1 MRFKTMDS
9 AYKNQVLGC
18 ILNLLGG
25 KDVKNATDKNA
36 NTIFLLLQK
45 IADTLIK
52 YFDILNNINAKII
65 DINESVHNIQSQLAN
80 GIGVNINN
88 CDNDVYIN
96 VILNDE
102 NHNTISSYTISD
114 GGYML
119 AVHQP

>member
-1 MRFKTMDS
+1 MDS

-45 IADTLIK
+45 IADTILN
-52 YFDILNNINAKII
+52 YFDILNNINNKINV
-65 DINESVHNIQSQLAN
+65 INENIHDIQSQLAN

-88 CDNDVYIN
+88 CANDVYIN
-96 VILNDE
+96 AVLNDE

-114 GGYML
+114 GGRML
-119 AVHQP
+119 AVYQP

>member
-1 MRFKTMDS
+1 MDS

-45 IADTLIK
+45 IADTLLN
-52 YFDILNNINAKII
+52 YFDLLNNINNKIN
-65 DINESVHNIQSQLAN
+65 DINENIHDIQSQLAN

-88 CDNDVYIN
+88 CANDVYIN
-96 VILNDE
+96 AILNDE
-102 NHNTISSYTISD
+102 NHNTISSYNISD
-114 GGYML
+114 GGHML
-119 AVHQP
+119 AVHQS

>member
-1 MRFKTMDS
+1 MDS

-18 ILNLLGG
+18 VLNLLGG

-65 DINESVHNIQSQLAN
+65 DINENVHDIQSQLAN

-88 CDNDVYIN
+88 CASDVYVN
-96 VILNDE
+96 VVLNDE
-102 NHNTISSYTISD
+102 NHNAISSYTITD

-119 AVHQP
+119 AVYQP

>member
-1 MRFKTMDS
+1 MDS

-45 IADTLIK
+45 IADTLTN
-52 YFDILNNINAKII
+52 YLEILNNINTKINT
-65 DINESVHNIQSQLAN
+65 INENVHDIQSQLAN

-88 CDNDVYIN
+88 CASDVYIN

-102 NHNTISSYTISD
+102 NHDTISSYTISD
-114 GGYML
+114 GGHML

>member
-1 MRFKTMDS
+1 MDS
-9 AYKNQVLGC
+9 AYKNQVLGA

-45 IADTLIK
+45 IADTLIN
-52 YFDILNNINAKII
+52 YLDILNNINAKIN
-65 DINESVHNIQSQLAN
+65 DINENVHDIQDQLAH

-88 CDNDVYIN
+88 CVSDVYMN
-96 VILNDE
+96 VVLNDE

-114 GGYML
+114 GGHML